1 MLTRVVVRNFASLR
15 NVEVGLGRI
24 NVLVGANASG
34 KSNFVRALCFLREL
48 IVNASLEEA
57 TRSIGYSKPV
67 ETVFNQ
73 DPKLDVTIRVEA
85 VIDGEL
91 YRYEIKALPGHNS
104 VFSERLT
111 AKDSVLLQSVVGAG
125 GFFLSSDNAKEQV
138 PAPPSILRW
147 VVEKADC
154 HPLIRKFYEYV
165 SKWSFYSFNPEA
177 IRSYASVESSTK
189 LDREGRNLPQV
200 LHTLL
205 TTNRRVFE
213 TIESQIR
220 SCVPEIE
227 EIVLPVVSGPRV
239 YIAVREKGFE
249 KPFSFQQISDGTLRL
264 LAFITALS
272 LEPTLVAFE
281 EPENCVHPYLLET
294 LVDLARKSGR
304 QVIISTHSPYLLDHV
319 KPEEVL
325 LVSKTRGETRIKKLT
340 DTREID
346 AVKKFLENGGTL
358 GEAWYSG
365 VMQHEEDTSAS

>member
-15 NVEVGLGRI
+15 NIDVRLGML
-24 NVLVGANASG
+24 NVLIGANASG
-34 KSNFVRALCFLREL
+34 KSNFIRALHFMQEL
-48 IVNASLEEA
+48 VVNASLDQA
-57 TRSIGYSKPV
+57 ARSIGYGKPIEV
-67 ETVFNQ
+67 VFNQ
-73 DPKLDVTIRVEA
+73 DPELNVMIRVEA
-85 VIDGEL
+85 VIDNKP
-91 YRYEIKALPGHNS
+91 YNYEIEV
-104 VFSERLT
+104 VFKRNRVSNEKLT
-111 AKDSVLLQSVVGAG
+111 TEDTVLLQSVDEAG
-125 GFFLSSDNAKEQV
+125 GVFLSSTKAEKRVQI
-138 PAPPSILRW
+138 PPPILGW
-147 VVEKADC
+147 VAEKTEC
-154 HPLIRKFYEYV
+154 HPLIRRFYEYI
-165 SKWSFYSFNPEA
+165 SRWSFYSFNPEA

-213 TIESQIR
+213 SIESKIR

-227 EIVLPVVSGPRV
+227 EIVLPVISGPRV
-239 YIAVREKGFE
+239 YIAVREKGFD

-272 LEPTLVAFE
+272 LEPTLAAFE

-294 LVDLARKSGR
+294 LVDLVRKSGK

-325 LVSKTRGETRIKKLT
+325 LVLKEHGETRIKRLT
-340 DTREID
+340 STREVSV
-346 AVKKFLENGGTL
+346 VKEFLENGGTL

-365 VMQHEEDTSAS
+365 VMGV